1 MSYSDQLIQ
10 VNGEVCAAFNSTW
23 IKQATM
29 QKQPNP
35 KTTDIKPLG
44 AC

>member
-1 MSYSDQLIQ
+1 MSYTDQLIQ
-10 VNGEVCAAFNSTW
+10 VNEEICATFNSSW

-35 KTTDIKPLG
+35 KTIDIKPLG
-44 AC
+44 TW